1 MGEGQNHIQTQTK
14 METNCGKRD
23 KRTIEV
29 ASVSQ
34 TKALLLYSCHR
45 RLASGQWQNISLKS
59 CSVVI
64 CIGIKRLCACE
75 VGFRERLRGTHTSL
89 FPMTVLHL
97 SRGAVR
103 GVLDDWTLSRRAQIP
118 AQSLS
123 NMQSLFWGAH
133 NSATDTTEASW
144 EENACLFWGQ

>member
-1 MGEGQNHIQTQTK
+1 MGEGQNHIRTQTK

-59 CSVVI
+59 GSVLI

-75 VGFRERLRGTHTSL
+75 VGFKERLGTHTSL
-89 FPMTVLHL
+89 FPVTVPHF
-97 SRGAVR
+97 SREAVR
-103 GVLDDWTLSRRAQIP
+103 GVLDDWTQIP
-118 AQSLS
+118 AQLLL
-123 NMQSLFWGAH
+123 NIQSLF
-133 NSATDTTEASW
+133 
-144 EENACLFWGQ
+144 